1 MLEFDNN
8 YTHYNILM
16 EIFHDILDYLKK
28 NNLEIIDINKFYNE
42 YMYFMYDNS
51 SKKSYKYFN

>member
-16 EIFHDILDYLKK
+16 EIFHDILDYLKN